1 MKLAVIGHPIKHSK
15 SPIIHNHWLAQNNI
29 KGSYEA
35 IDINPDN
42 FENEIMGMMN
52 DGFDGFNI
60 TIPFK
65 TNIIDLC
72 DDVDDAAQKIGAVN
86 TVHIKNKKLYGY
98 NTDAYGFIEN
108 IKSSKPA
115 FDFKNKTA
123 MVLGAGGAANAI
135 LYGLIQ
141 SGVKKIYLTNRTQS
155 KAAVLQS
162 MAHDIIDVIAW
173 DAYEEKFNETDIL
186 INTTAL
192 GMVGHPDLTPTLD
205 GLKQGALVTDIVY
218 NPLYTSLLQN
228 AKEKQYQYVTGI
240 GMLAYQAQKAFEI
253 WTGTLPVIDNALMEQ
268 L

>member
-42 FENEIMGMMN
+42 FENKIMGMIN
-52 DGFDGFNI
+52 DGFDGFNT

-72 DDVDDAAQKIGAVN
+72 DHVDDAAQKIGAVN
-86 TVHIKNKKLYGY
+86 TAHIKNKKLYGY
-98 NTDAYGFIEN
+98 NTDAYGFVEN

-141 SGVKKIYLTNRTQS
+141 SGVKKIYLTNRTQA
-155 KAAVLQS
+155 KADALQS
-162 MAHDIIDVIAW
+162 MASDIIQVVDW
-173 DAYEEKFNETDIL
+173 NGYEAQFSDIDIL
-186 INTTAL
+186 VNSTAL
-192 GMVGHPDLTPTLD
+192 GMVGNPDLNTTLN
-205 GLKQGALVTDIVY
+205 GLKPEALVTDIVY
-218 NPLYTSLLQN
+218 NPLYTSLLLA
-228 AKEKQYQYVTGI
+228 AKDEQYQYVTGI

-253 WTGTLPVIDNALMEQ
+253 WTGTLPIIDEALIGQ